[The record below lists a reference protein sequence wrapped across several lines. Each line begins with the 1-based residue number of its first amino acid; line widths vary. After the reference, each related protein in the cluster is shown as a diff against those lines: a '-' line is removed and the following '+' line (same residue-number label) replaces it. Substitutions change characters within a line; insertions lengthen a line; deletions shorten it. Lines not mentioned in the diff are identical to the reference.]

1 MCGRYFLDTLPEL
14 LAGQFRVHKHPVYEA
29 HWNIAPT
36 QPILAVRLHG
46 SEREWATL
54 RWGLV
59 PHWAKDL
66 TIGARTLNARGET
79 LAEKPA
85 FRAAFKTRRC
95 IVPASGFYECQALA
109 GGKQPWAIHPTND
122 PCFGFAG
129 LWEHWTGEDGVV
141 VETATIVT
149 TAANATMAPIHE
161 RMPLI
166 LAPADYGSW
175 LGGAPAEAA
184 ALIRPAP
191 EGWLRMHPVGQ
202 AVGNVRNDHPGLAAP
217 LDNTR

>member
-36 QPILAVRLHG
+36 QQILAVRLHG
-46 SEREWATL
+46 GEREWASL

-59 PHWAKDL
+59 PHWARDL
-66 TIGARTLNARGET
+66 SIGVRTLNARGES

-85 FRAAFKTRRC
+85 FRGAFKSRRC
-95 IVPASGFYECQALA
+95 IVPASGFYEWQALA
-109 GGKQPWAIHPTND
+109 AGKQPWAIRPAHD

-129 LWEHWTGEDGVV
+129 LWEHCTAEDGGV
-141 VETATIVT
+141 VETASIVT
-149 TAANATMAPIHE
+149 TAANAAMAPIHD

-166 LAPADYGSW
+166 LAPEDYGTW
-175 LGGAPAEAA
+175 LGGTPAEAA

-191 EGWLRMHPVGQ
+191 DAVLRMHPVSRSVGQ
-202 AVGNVRNDHPGLAAP
+202 VRNDHPGLAAP
-217 LDNTR
+217 LDTPV

>member
-14 LAGQFRVHKHPVYEA
+14 LAGQFRVHKHPVYQA

-46 SEREWATL
+46 GDRAWASL

-66 TIGARTLNARGET
+66 SIGARTFNARGET

-85 FRAAFKTRRC
+85 FRAAFKARRC
-95 IVPASGFYECQALA
+95 IIPASGFYEWQALPA
-109 GGKQPWAIHPTND
+109 GKQPWAIRPAND
-122 PCFGFAG
+122 PCFGFGG
-129 LWEHWTGEDGVV
+129 LWEHWSGEDGEV

-149 TAANATMAPIHE
+149 TAANAKMAPIHD

-166 LAPADYGSW
+166 LAPEDYERW
-175 LGGAPAEAA
+175 LAGTPGEASS
-184 ALIRPAP
+184 LIRPALDSA
-191 EGWLRMHPVGQ
+191 LRMHPVGR
-202 AVGNVRNDHPGLAAP
+202 AVGHVRNDHPGLAAP
-217 LDNTR
+217 LDEPA